1 MIEVIY
7 KDENREAKGR
17 EGIFSVP
24 KNIRQIGLIK
34 GNCRIYMEDYVY
46 TFLGKYA
53 GAEESGG
60 EEKSCLAVLTG
71 ETKWDSGDAYVF
83 IKGALTAETEELSRE
98 HIEFTDQL
106 WQKIHQEMERC
117 FEDQEIVGWFFAE
130 RALTLEASEIFQRAH
145 LKNFGGGDKV
155 LLLMDPAEREEAFF
169 RYENNFLVK
178 QSGYYIYYEKNP
190 QMQAYMLEKN
200 AGKEQRQE
208 EVPDE
213 AVKAFRKIIQ
223 KKKNNIEEKETEELE
238 ERTSVFSY
246 AATACLVFAV
256 AVAGTKFYQHYQ
268 EIQVLDSQTEAVSA
282 VMEAEQQG
290 MEDDETT
297 DKKETIKKEEKTA
310 GQEENKTKE
319 KIQENREKTNG
330 YQDDKSQK
338 NSSGTAAEENLES
351 DSLKKENEDEGLRE
365 TGKQNEKNG
374 EESGAESEKQE
385 KNPESIYKQESD
397 IRKAEK
403 RVREQQ
409 KGVENKSEETS
420 GNSGT
425 YIIRPGDTLYQI
437 SIQNYGNMDA
447 VEEIC
452 RLNGI
457 TADEIIYP
465 GQIIVLP

>member
-53 GAEESGG
+53 GAEENGG

-106 WQKIHQEMERC
+106 WQKIHQEMERY
-117 FEDQEIVGWFFAE
+117 FEGQEIVGWFFAE

-268 EIQVLDSQTEAVSA
+268 EIQVLDSRTEAVSA

-330 YQDDKSQK
+330 YQDDKNQK

-374 EESGAESEKQE
+374 EESGAESGKQE

-409 KGVENKSEETS
+409 KGVESKSEETS

>member
-46 TFLGKYA
+46 TFLEKYA

-106 WQKIHQEMERC
+106 WQKIHQEMERY
-117 FEDQEIVGWFFAE
+117 FEGQEIVGWFFAE

-268 EIQVLDSQTEAVSA
+268 EIQVLDSRTEAVSA

-374 EESGAESEKQE
+374 EESGAESGKQE

-409 KGVENKSEETS
+409 KGVESKSEETS